1 MIPYMHCIPNCMSAV
16 KCLDNKPVVMISTID
31 NGNPT
36 NTVNVKDS
44 RKAMKERWI
53 LQLKLVSRFQT
64 HF

>member
-1 MIPYMHCIPNCMSAV
+1 MSAV